1 MPTYSE
7 QICTH
12 FNGCKFSTEFKNDID
27 EFFKNSKNLTHLQYF
42 AVSEKLNNKN
52 ILDEFKNQIDEIWNN
67 SQNLLI
73 KFVIKSISD
82 MIYFLNSENLEFKNI
97 KFASGETHNGKKS
110 VLIFEINKNK
120 FVYKPYSCS
129 YLPVL
134 NESFNILKVNLKY
147 ELEIFPKILMQ
158 NDSFTIVKFIKTQN
172 EINLEKA
179 YYAIGV
185 VLGFATAFRI
195 TDLHSENIL
204 FNNDNLYIL
213 DSESCFFRDNFNNK
227 FSPKFTHLIDGAF
240 CDNSNLEYNLHFAD
254 ENQVEF
260 LKNRNYIKPNLDLLK
275 NIDYIKNGYDDIM
288 YQITQNSKRLI
299 DVILSYNFCTR
310 IILRPTNAYT
320 VWLSELFKPNKNFK
334 INVAYLYSE
343 ISNISKINLNTE
355 KLNSIIKA
363 ELMDLISTDI
373 PYFSICK
380 NSLYHNDKII
390 LSNIYKINFEK
401 FIKELFINLKFDDN
415 IIKKNLNLS
424 IFALTYLDSF
434 YKNSTPF
441 YKNSY
446 CKQ

>member
-1 MPTYSE
+1 MPTHSE

-12 FNGCKFSTEFKNDID
+12 FNGCKFSTEFKNNID

-52 ILDEFKNQIDEIWNN
+52 ILDEFKNQIDEIWDN

-213 DSESCFFRDNFNNK
+213 DSESCFFRDK
-227 FSPKFTHLIDGAF
+227 F
-240 CDNSNLEYNLHFAD
+240 
-254 ENQVEF
+254 
-260 LKNRNYIKPNLDLLK
+260 
-275 NIDYIKNGYDDIM
+275 
-288 YQITQNSKRLI
+288 
-299 DVILSYNFCTR
+299 
-310 IILRPTNAYT
+310 
-320 VWLSELFKPNKNFK
+320 
-334 INVAYLYSE
+334 
-343 ISNISKINLNTE
+343 
-355 KLNSIIKA
+355 
-363 ELMDLISTDI
+363 
-373 PYFSICK
+373 
-380 NSLYHNDKII
+380 
-390 LSNIYKINFEK
+390 
-401 FIKELFINLKFDDN
+401 
-415 IIKKNLNLS
+415 
-424 IFALTYLDSF
+424 
-434 YKNSTPF
+434 
-441 YKNSY
+441 
-446 CKQ
+446 